1 MSHSIFPRYEIHRE
15 TLELH
20 LQNNKF
26 RITADFPSDKERSSA
41 CLQEKLTDLQVIIKN
56 IIREVYL
63 LLENNVTISLGFTI
77 FAEVKNKNS
86 FRWIAFLMSP
96 DSRKW
101 FASKHQTQKRLWF
114 RVLIYCSCSVL
125 YSRYCGLQNVGLFLR
140 WEWGF
145 RWVGENNVFGG
156 SFNQHYFCVALKL
169 IIHENPTYLFQL
181 FIILT
186 KLSQCQSDVGQ

>member
-86 FRWIAFLMSP
+86 FCWIAFLMSP
-96 DSRKW
+96 DSRK
-101 FASKHQTQKRLWF
+101 
-114 RVLIYCSCSVL
+114 
-125 YSRYCGLQNVGLFLR
+125 
-140 WEWGF
+140 
-145 RWVGENNVFGG
+145 
-156 SFNQHYFCVALKL
+156 
-169 IIHENPTYLFQL
+169 
-181 FIILT
+181 
-186 KLSQCQSDVGQ
+186 